1 MQDTS
6 AWLADF
12 GQRVVTLRRER
23 GLSQQALA
31 HAAGLD
37 PTYLSGVEQG
47 RRNLGLVNIHK
58 LAGALG
64 VAPGA
69 LFPAS
74 AATEVGS
81 ERAPSEA
88 T

>member
-1 MQDTS
+1 MEDPS
-6 AWLADF
+6 AWLEAF
-12 GQRVVTLRRER
+12 GQRVVQLRRAR

-58 LAGALG
+58 IAQALG
-64 VAPGA
+64 LTPGA
-69 LFPAS
+69 LFAPGPTEDS
-74 AATEVGS
+74 ADSSSAVEV
-81 ERAPSEA
+81 R
-88 T
+88 